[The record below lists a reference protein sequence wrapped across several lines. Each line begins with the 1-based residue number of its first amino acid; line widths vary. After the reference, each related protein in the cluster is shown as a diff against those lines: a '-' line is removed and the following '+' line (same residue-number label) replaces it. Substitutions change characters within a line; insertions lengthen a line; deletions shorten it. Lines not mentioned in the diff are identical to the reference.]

1 MLNIE
6 IIGTVDG
13 QRHYDIETIKKL
25 LLLASETLI
34 VGHDFVG
41 RPGTQIHANETDVI
55 KIRTELNFN
64 KEQSRAYH
72 KVSRRVEC

>member
-1 MLNIE
+1 MLSVE
-6 IIGTVDG
+6 IIGTVDN

-25 LLLASETLI
+25 LLLAAETLT

-41 RPGTQIHANETDVI
+41 RPGTQIHANATDVI

-64 KEQSRAYH
+64 KDKSLSKCRGGI
-72 KVSRRVEC
+72 K